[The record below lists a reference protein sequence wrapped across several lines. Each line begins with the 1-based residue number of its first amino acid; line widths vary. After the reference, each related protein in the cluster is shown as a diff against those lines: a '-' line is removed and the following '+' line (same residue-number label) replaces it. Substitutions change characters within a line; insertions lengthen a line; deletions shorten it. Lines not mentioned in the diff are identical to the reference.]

1 MVMTARALQGHA
13 VKFTPMKSRS
23 SLLAASFAWLL
34 FSASIS
40 SGHERSN
47 TETALPIL
55 DSHTAI
61 KRIWLKPF
69 LQDGVSEK
77 HEQQKDPTFGDKA

>member
-1 MVMTARALQGHA
+1 MAMTARALQGHA

-23 SLLAASFAWLL
+23 SLPAASFAWLL
-34 FSASIS
+34 IGSSIS
-40 SGHERSN
+40 SGHARRN
-47 TETALPIL
+47 TATALPIL

-69 LQDGVSEK
+69 LRDGISEK
-77 HEQQKDPTFGDKA
+77 HQQQKDPAFGDKA